1 MNEYLESKVRQT
13 SIFIVFICIVAIN
26 SLQPLYAQ
34 PESIFNAYVQ
44 ALLAKDWEKAETY
57 WLPEK
62 IQASRRFGISYTG
75 IEAKYDCASPLTQM
89 LEAIRSGDMQ
99 VTVTDTVNY
108 DDWAQISVQFT
119 AVGESLVVP
128 YYLVKSEN
136 DWRLVS
142 PLFVYARNWT
152 RHDTRY
158 ATVHCSDANL
168 INAYALNELD
178 RFVTSMGENL
188 ALSETEMERLEK
200 EKIDYYL
207 CSEAEIEKLT
217 GFSTHGMTNLQFDAI
232 ISRRL
237 PHYHEMVHFLVNYAL
252 KELPLYTLPCLQ
264 EGVAVCFGGRWD
276 KSPQVVFQIGHF
288 TLAQSFFSVEDV
300 LTYNGFHE
308 TVGNPDFSYPL
319 SGIFVKFLIEQL
331 GKDSSSSFLYDG
343 TFSFPKR
350 KSLVGVERFK
360 LLYRELSGTDD
371 VVRAFSLE
379 DVQAKISEI
388 YKTPW
393 AEMQKKFAGY
403 WGQFEFSGLIPGGL
417 PESKLIESVKS
428 ANLSAQIWD
437 SENAYFFEIHVTTDI
452 PKGMILMKDK
462 ALSGKGHESL
472 TENYQSKLFAEH
484 LPNARYDGEIYGL
497 QFSADEAGLYN
508 YYTDTLVAKYISSF
522 SPSNEYW
529 NSEERVMRFRLEKS
543 VLNQKISDFQIRLVE
558 P

>member
-1 MNEYLESKVRQT
+1 
-13 SIFIVFICIVAIN
+13 VFICIVAIN
-26 SLQPLYAQ
+26 SFQPLYAQ
-34 PESIFNAYVQ
+34 PESVFNAYVQ
-44 ALLAKDWEKAETY
+44 ALLAKEWEKAETY
-57 WLPEK
+57 WLPEE
-62 IQASRRFGISYTG
+62 IQASKRFGISYTG

-99 VTVTDTVNY
+99 VTVTDTVNHPHTQVWGY
-108 DDWAQISVQFT
+108 WAQISVQFT
-119 AVGESLVVP
+119 AVGESLTTP
-128 YYLVKSEN
+128 YYLVKSGEE
-136 DWRLVS
+136 WRLAS
-142 PLFVYARNWT
+142 PLFVYARNWM

-158 ATVHCSDANL
+158 ATVHFSDASL
-168 INAYALNELD
+168 INEYALNELD
-178 RFVTSMGENL
+178 RFVASMGEHL
-188 ALSETEMERLEK
+188 MLSEAEMERLEK

-207 CSEAEIEKLT
+207 CSEEEIEKLT

-252 KELPLYTLPCLQ
+252 KKLPLYTLPCLQ
-264 EGVAVCFGGRWD
+264 EGIAVCFGGRWD
-276 KSPQVVFQIGHF
+276 KSPQVVFQVGHF

-300 LTYNGFHE
+300 LTYSAFHE

-331 GKDSSSSFLYDG
+331 G
-343 TFSFPKR
+343 
-350 KSLVGVERFK
+350 VERFK

-371 VVRAFSLE
+371 DVRAFSLE
-379 DVQAKISEI
+379 DVQSKISEI

-393 AEMQKKFAGY
+393 AEIQKNFAGY
-403 WGQFEFSGLIPGGL
+403 WGQFEFSGLVPGGL
-417 PESKLIESVKS
+417 PANEPISTMKSEHLSV
-428 ANLSAQIWD
+428 QIGD
-437 SENAYFFEIHVTTDI
+437 SNTSYFFEIRTTTDI
-452 PKGMILMKDK
+452 SKGMILMKDK
-462 ALSGKGHESL
+462 SSSLPVSSAVYSVNRQALQTGG
-472 TENYQSKLFAEH
+472 TENYQSKLFTEH
-484 LPNARYDGEIYGL
+484 IPNAEYNGEVYSI

-543 VLNQKISDFQIRLVE
+543 VLNQKISEFQLRLVE